1 MSEFTTAV
9 GTVLKQKAASDIL
22 SVAPGD
28 SVYRAIEIMAE
39 KGVGALLV
47 MEGKN
52 LVGIVSERDYA
63 RKVVL
68 KGHSS
73 KEMTV
78 AEIMSSPVLTVTLK
92 HSIGECMRIIT
103 DHRIRHLPVTEAGAV
118 IGVLSIG
125 DLVNCVISEQEETI
139 RHLTAYISG
148 AAS

>member
-47 MEGKN
+47 MEGKD